1 MATRGGGS
9 QGLHPVVHH
18 TCAPVGRSPQEEMI
32 RPDAQ
37 SACPLPSAAGKLAG
51 GVGWGGC
58 LSGTDWKASFPTGEE
73 NIETCS
79 LVLCSWSSGVRKGDS
94 SGWGPCSPSCIHGT
108 VATLWEEQ
116 VLLHRVGGS
125 SHDP

>member
-1 MATRGGGS
+1 MGRVSQWNRLESKLSHWGRDHRNLQSGSVLLELRCEEGG
-9 QGLHPVVHH
+9 
-18 TCAPVGRSPQEEMI
+18 
-32 RPDAQ
+32 
-37 SACPLPSAAGKLAG
+37 
-51 GVGWGGC
+51 
-58 LSGTDWKASFPTGEE
+58 
-73 NIETCS
+73 N
-79 LVLCSWSSGVRKGDS
+79 S